1 MNNSKYRNTL
11 IAAGIAATLGL
22 GAIGCGQR
30 TDQSSTQAGTQAG
43 ATQDVSDSAITSG
56 VKAKLATD
64 SNLAASD
71 ITVTTENG
79 TVTLTGTVSDTAARS
94 AAESATR
101 SYAGVSNV
109 NNRLSVQGATGDA
122 TRTAGDTARATG
134 DAASRTASDAAQA
147 TGDAAERAGQA
158 VSDTWITTKVKSV
171 LLADSDASGL
181 DISVETNDGVV
192 TLEGEL
198 TSQADLDHVTA
209 LVMDVEGVKRVRT
222 NALTIASR

>member
-1 MNNSKYRNTL
+1 MNNSNYRNTL

-22 GAIGCGQR
+22 GAAGCGQR
-30 TDQSSTQAGTQAG
+30 TDQASTQTGTQAG
-43 ATQDVSDSAITSG
+43 ATQEVSDSAITSG
-56 VKAKLATD
+56 VQAQLARD

-101 SYAGVSNV
+101 SYAGVRNV
-109 NNRLSVQGATGDA
+109 NNRLSVQGVTGDA
-122 TRTAGDTARATG
+122 TRTAGDTARRTAG
-134 DAASRTASDAAQA
+134 DAARA

-181 DISVETNDGVV
+181 DVSVETNDGVV
-192 TLEGEL
+192 NLEGEL
-198 TSQADLDHVTA
+198 DSQAELDHVTA
-209 LVMDVEGVKRVRT
+209 LVMDVEGVTRVNT
-222 NALTIASR
+222 NALTVARR